1 MLKPAILARDP
12 DLIKDIMITNFN
24 SFRDN
29 DIVLSK
35 KHDPL
40 IASNPFFTRDEEW
53 RDGRKMIIPAFSQN
67 KVINFGIF
75 SVCQICFFL
84 RLFSNQ

>member
-1 MLKPAILARDP
+1 MFKPAILVRDP
-12 DLIKDIMITNFN
+12 DLVKDIMITNFN

-29 DIVLSK
+29 DVALSK

-53 RDGRKMIIPAFSQN
+53 REGRKMILPAFSQS
-67 KVINFGIF
+67 KVKETN
-75 SVCQICFFL
+75 SVFKI
-84 RLFSNQ
+84 